1 MDLKFVTI
9 ETFIIQLILLV
20 IILWVLNKFLF
31 KPYLSYL
38 DKWEERQEKLEKD
51 YKNID
56 KLVKDAEKEK
66 EEILKDARNKSNTII
81 SEAENL
87 AKSKK
92 ESILLNA
99 ENESKSIIESAK
111 KEIEKEK
118 LSMLSQV
125 KTSLT
130 DLILKFNR
138 KLFDKQELNRDFIE
152 QQISHIK

>member
-56 KLVKDAEKEK
+56 KLVRDAEKKK

-92 ESILLNA
+92 ETILLNA

-130 DLILKFNR
+130 DLILKFNK

-152 QQISHIK
+152 KQISHIK